1 MAPRHVLL
9 MMTLGC
15 CLLGT
20 RLGVEASG
28 RHLLATANTT
38 NTTTTS
44 TTITNATAG
53 TNTTG
58 GTGAVTNTTTATGI
72 YFGEHHC

>member
-1 MAPRHVLL
+1 
-9 MMTLGC
+9 
-15 CLLGT
+15 
-20 RLGVEASG
+20 VEASG

-38 NTTTTS
+38 NTTT
-44 TTITNATAG
+44 I

-72 YFGEHHC
+72 YFGEQHSQRHWLKMVDC